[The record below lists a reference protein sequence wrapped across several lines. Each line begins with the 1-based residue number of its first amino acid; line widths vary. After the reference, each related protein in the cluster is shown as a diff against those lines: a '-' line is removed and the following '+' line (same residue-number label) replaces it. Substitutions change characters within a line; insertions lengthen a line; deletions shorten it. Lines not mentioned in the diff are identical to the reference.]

1 MLDALPSRL
10 GAMYQ
15 SIPTKDRLCE
25 IATLAYHDG
34 EARASLVGSTLHSAG
49 ADRFLSEAQLLAVSE
64 LVQDGDATALIAEGK
79 KAAETYLSKAALV
92 EKKEAVL
99 VDVKE
104 LAAEKFVAPA
114 KAAEK
119 FVAARAAPYLT
130 KVADKKAA
138 LVETKEAIL
147 ADKRLSRALEALAM
161 ARDHP
166 TETAV
171 ALKASAISLLQYD
184 KVAEYRDYVQ
194 ETFATDLVAKFA
206 PQLSGPDLGDAAQH
220 GITRVRATM
229 AALSTELY
237 SFPHERVNVLSFKAR
252 SLLSELTLQAS
263 QLPNAESTQA
273 ALASLAKLLAPEP
286 VVEPAAESATTATDE
301 ERTAVRAS
309 LRDRPIA
316 RARAKSLRVMADS
329 KSGLIL

>member
-104 LAAEKFVAPA
+104 L
-114 KAAEK
+114 AAEK

>member
-1 MLDALPSRL
+1 MSRKRMVAVAHYGPL
-10 GAMYQ
+10 GD
-15 SIPTKDRLCE
+15 SR
-25 IATLAYHDG
+25 
-34 EARASLVGSTLHSAG
+34 SLFSA
-49 ADRFLSEAQLLAVSE
+49 
-64 LVQDGDATALIAEGK
+64 
-79 KAAETYLSKAALV
+79 
-92 EKKEAVL
+92 
-99 VDVKE
+99 
-104 LAAEKFVAPA
+104 A
-114 KAAEK
+114 KLRPPK